1 MKLPR
6 FLQRYSGLNRS
17 IYFLFLAQI
26 VNSLGHF
33 VHPFITLYLTQKMGM
48 DVGLAGFY
56 VFLSA
61 VVWVPATLI
70 GGRLVDRVARKK
82 VMIGAQSTA
91 AITLVPCAFLGTSI
105 VVPWLLILSSFFQ
118 GIADPANDSMIS
130 DMTRPEE
137 RKAAFSLLYLGY
149 NIGFSIGPMIAG
161 FLFND
166 YLPLLFLG
174 DAITTGIALVL
185 VATFTRETKP
195 SKEKIRES
203 LESDVSAEKA
213 EKGSVFSVLAKR
225 PRLVAFMFT
234 NILLSLVFSQTLFG
248 LPLLLVAR
256 FGDSGPKFFGIL
268 MLVNTL
274 TIILLTAPII
284 HVTDKLKPTL
294 SMSLS
299 GLFCALGFGFIHLF
313 PSFVMIL
320 VLTVSWSIAEI
331 LSATNISTY
340 IANHSPMTHRGRINA
355 IVPLIMFSGHAVGPR
370 LAGWFIR
377 SHSVEA
383 IWPIALTL
391 SLSAAVIF
399 YMLHLLER

>member
-1 MKLPR
+1 
-6 FLQRYSGLNRS
+6 
-17 IYFLFLAQI
+17 
-26 VNSLGHF
+26 
-33 VHPFITLYLTQKMGM
+33 
-48 DVGLAGFY
+48 
-56 VFLSA
+56 
-61 VVWVPATLI
+61 
-70 GGRLVDRVARKK
+70 
-82 VMIGAQSTA
+82 
-91 AITLVPCAFLGTSI
+91 
-105 VVPWLLILSSFFQ
+105 
-118 GIADPANDSMIS
+118 MIS

-149 NIGFSIGPMIAG
+149 NIGFSVGPMIAG

-166 YLPLLFLG
+166 HLPLLFMG

-185 VATFTRETKP
+185 VATFTSETKP
-195 SKEKIRES
+195 GKEEIRES
-203 LESDVSAEKA
+203 FESDESEEKA

-225 PRLVAFMFT
+225 PMLIAFMFT
-234 NILLSLVFSQTLFG
+234 NILLSLVFSQALFG
-248 LPLLLVAR
+248 LPLQLVSR
-256 FGDSGPKFFGIL
+256 FGDAGPQFFGFL

-274 TIILLTAPII
+274 TVILLTAPII
-284 HVTDKLKPTL
+284 HVTDKFKPAL
-294 SMSLS
+294 SMSLA

-313 PSFVMIL
+313 PSFTMIL
-320 VLTVSWSIAEI
+320 VLTVGWTIGEI

-355 IVPLIMFSGHAVGPR
+355 IAPLIMFSGHAIGPR

-391 SLSAAVIF
+391 SAAAAVIF